1 MFNLDIEFHVWS
13 ILATL
18 VLVVFYLGPIAS
30 GFRWLRG
37 LTRGKSNQG

>member
-1 MFNLDIEFHVWS
+1 MINLDLELHVWS

-30 GFRWLRG
+30 FFRWVRG
-37 LTRGKSNQG
+37 LTRKSNG